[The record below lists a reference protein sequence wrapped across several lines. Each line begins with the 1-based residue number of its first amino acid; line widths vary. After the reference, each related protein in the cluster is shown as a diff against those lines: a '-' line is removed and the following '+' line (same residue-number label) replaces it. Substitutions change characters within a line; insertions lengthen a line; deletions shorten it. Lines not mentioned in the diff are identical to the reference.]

1 MKKLQTAFETLIIM
15 SFVVIIAISFGV
27 FYFGYVN
34 KGIQSQ
40 SISDPN
46 YIQSFYPLNST
57 SDLLSSSQP
66 LVSNFNIT
74 FAFTINGIKENEPI
88 FYTISKK
95 FTNQY
100 GTETYQ
106 INIVGTPTYNPFIN
120 TNYSI
125 CNLNYKNNSK
135 IYSIII
141 NQKC

>member
-1 MKKLQTAFETLIIM
+1 MRKVQTAHKFFVIA
-15 SFVVIIAISFGV
+15 SFVAILAISFGV
-27 FYFGYVN
+27 IYFGYVN
-34 KGIQSQ
+34 RGIQTQ

-46 YIQSFYPLNST
+46 YIQFFYPLNST
-57 SDLLSSSQP
+57 SDLLSTSQL
-66 LVSNFNIT
+66 LVNNFNIT
-74 FAFTINGIKENEPI
+74 FTFSFNGVKEYEPI
-88 FYTISKK
+88 VYTISKK

-106 INIVGTPTYNPFIN
+106 INIVGTPAYNPFIN
-120 TNYSI
+120 TNYTI

>member
-1 MKKLQTAFETLIIM
+1 MRKVQTAHKFFVM
-15 SFVVIIAISFGV
+15 ASFVAILAISFGV
-27 FYFGYVN
+27 IYFGYVN
-34 KGIQSQ
+34 RGIQTQ

-46 YIQSFYPLNST
+46 YIKSFYPLNST
-57 SDLLSSSQP
+57 SDLLSTSHL
-66 LVSNFNIT
+66 LVNNFNIT
-74 FAFTINGIKENEPI
+74 FIFSFNGVKEYEPI
-88 FYTISKK
+88 VYTISKK

-106 INIVGTPTYNPFIN
+106 INIVGTPAYNPFIN
-120 TNYSI
+120 TNYTI

>member
-1 MKKLQTAFETLIIM
+1 MRKVQTAHKFFVIA
-15 SFVVIIAISFGV
+15 SFVAILAIGFGV
-27 FYFGYVN
+27 IYFGYAN
-34 KGIQSQ
+34 RGIQTQ

-46 YIQSFYPLNST
+46 YIKSFYPLNST
-57 SDLLSSSQP
+57 SDLLSTSHL
-66 LVSNFNIT
+66 LVNNFNIT
-74 FAFTINGIKENEPI
+74 FIFSFNGVKEYEPI
-88 FYTISKK
+88 VYTISKK

-106 INIVGTPTYNPFIN
+106 INIVGTPAYNPFIN
-120 TNYSI
+120 TNYTI